1 MSASSSVLGV
11 ALLLLHLCGTH
22 SFPTS
27 ACPVPCLCQHS
38 PLLNCSS
45 LGLTEIPTRIPA
57 TAVSLNI
64 SNNALRS
71 LAPLSFGHVKLK
83 GLLHLWVG
91 SNALESLSLI
101 LKGRSG
107 TRTLS
112 SGEQEC
118 TSWAPDLQLLSAERN
133 HLKHLPKGLGCMK
146 SLQFLQL
153 SYNQISKIGLTDLDN
168 CIDLKELHLQH
179 NSIISIHPHAFIDLK
194 QLQVLDLSYN
204 RLVTIPV
211 PAYQSL
217 RKLNT
222 LVDVSFNRWKCDCNL
237 QTLRRW
243 ISFDSEMG
251 DSSWQV
257 VCASPPYH
265 AYLSNT

>member
-1 MSASSSVLGV
+1 MSAYISVLGV
-11 ALLLLHLCGTH
+11 AVLLLHLWGTL
-22 SFPTS
+22 SFPTT
-27 ACPVPCLCQHS
+27 ACPVPCLCQRG
-38 PLLNCSS
+38 PLLNCST
-45 LGLTEIPTRIPA
+45 LGLTEIPTRIPP

-101 LKGRSG
+101 LKKDRSG

-118 TSWAPDLQLLSAERN
+118 MSWAPDLQLLSAERN
-133 HLKHLPKGLGCMK
+133 HLKHLPKGLVCMK
-146 SLQFLQL
+146 SLQILQL

-168 CIDLKELHLQH
+168 CIHLKELHLQH
-179 NSIISIHPHAFIDLK
+179 NSIISIHPQAFIDLK

-204 RLVTIPV
+204 LLVTIPV

-217 RKLNT
+217 
-222 LVDVSFNRWKCDCNL
+222 
-237 QTLRRW
+237 
-243 ISFDSEMG
+243 
-251 DSSWQV
+251 
-257 VCASPPYH
+257 P
-265 AYLSNT
+265 

>member
-11 ALLLLHLCGTH
+11 ALLLLHLWGTH

-27 ACPVPCLCQHS
+27 ACPVPCLCQHG

-71 LAPLSFGHVKLK
+71 LAPLSFGH
-83 GLLHLWVG
+83 
-91 SNALESLSLI
+91 
-101 LKGRSG
+101 
-107 TRTLS
+107 
-112 SGEQEC
+112 
-118 TSWAPDLQLLSAERN
+118 
-133 HLKHLPKGLGCMK
+133 
-146 SLQFLQL
+146 
-153 SYNQISKIGLTDLDN
+153 
-168 CIDLKELHLQH
+168 
-179 NSIISIHPHAFIDLK
+179 
-194 QLQVLDLSYN
+194 
-204 RLVTIPV
+204 
-211 PAYQSL
+211 SL

-257 VCASPPYH
+257 VCASPPHHGGKDLLHLKDLELTCPTHKYSTSEPLDLNQH
-265 AYLSNT
+265 SQRRTERSCFERHSQQRIERNCFERAHLF

>member
-1 MSASSSVLGV
+1 MLASSSVLGV
-11 ALLLLHLCGTH
+11 ALLLLHLWGTH

-27 ACPVPCLCQHS
+27 ACPVPCLCQHG

-71 LAPLSFGHVKLK
+71 LAPLSFGH
-83 GLLHLWVG
+83 
-91 SNALESLSLI
+91 
-101 LKGRSG
+101 
-107 TRTLS
+107 
-112 SGEQEC
+112 
-118 TSWAPDLQLLSAERN
+118 
-133 HLKHLPKGLGCMK
+133 
-146 SLQFLQL
+146 
-153 SYNQISKIGLTDLDN
+153 
-168 CIDLKELHLQH
+168 
-179 NSIISIHPHAFIDLK
+179 
-194 QLQVLDLSYN
+194 
-204 RLVTIPV
+204 
-211 PAYQSL
+211 SL

-257 VCASPPYH
+257 VCASPPHHGGKDLTYQ
-265 AYLSNT
+265 YLIYMSIKKAVAQDHVGKQQPSWMSKKIQTHQAMILLYRKGASQNLSLPSASLSSLHLL

>member
-1 MSASSSVLGV
+1 MTCAGLCKYAIFCHLTFSLLQSVICCLYHSGLTIMSASSSVLGV

-71 LAPLSFGHVKLK
+71 LAPLSFGH
-83 GLLHLWVG
+83 
-91 SNALESLSLI
+91 
-101 LKGRSG
+101 
-107 TRTLS
+107 
-112 SGEQEC
+112 
-118 TSWAPDLQLLSAERN
+118 
-133 HLKHLPKGLGCMK
+133 
-146 SLQFLQL
+146 
-153 SYNQISKIGLTDLDN
+153 
-168 CIDLKELHLQH
+168 
-179 NSIISIHPHAFIDLK
+179 
-194 QLQVLDLSYN
+194 
-204 RLVTIPV
+204 
-211 PAYQSL
+211 SL

-265 AYLSNT
+265 GGKDLQSEFVLAICLSVIITFIVAFILGVLLRPLLEKLWRRIQS